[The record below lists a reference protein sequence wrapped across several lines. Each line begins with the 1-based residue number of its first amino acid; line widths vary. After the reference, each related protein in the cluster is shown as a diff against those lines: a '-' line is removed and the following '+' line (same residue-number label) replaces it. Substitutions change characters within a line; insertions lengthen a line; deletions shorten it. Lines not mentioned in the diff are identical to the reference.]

1 MRSKLYSGLI
11 AGNTLPLLAIILK
24 INKVWG
30 KTKENQ
36 NIKYPTV
43 FNGFH
48 FPQYSSAP
56 KTEIR

>member
-56 KTEIR
+56 K